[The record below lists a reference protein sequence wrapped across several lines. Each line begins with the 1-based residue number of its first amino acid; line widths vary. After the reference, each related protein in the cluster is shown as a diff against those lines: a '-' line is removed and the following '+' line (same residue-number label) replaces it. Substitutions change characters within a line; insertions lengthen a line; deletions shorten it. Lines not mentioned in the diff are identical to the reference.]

1 MISGEYRYALDEK
14 GRLMVPAKVRS
25 EVVGNVMILTRGVDR
40 CLWLFPSEEW
50 RQLSE
55 NLIAA
60 TSPFSERARLIQR
73 RILAPA
79 QEVEID
85 RSGRIAIPTDVARVR
100 GAEEGLH
107 HPRHGQVPR
116 NLGRTYL
123 HHLPGGERGE
133 VQGGRRGDR
142 RLDNVLMGVGN
153 Q

>member
-40 CLWLFPSEEW
+40 CLWLFPFDEW
-50 RQLSE
+50 QKLSE

-85 RSGRIAIPTDVARVR
+85 RSGRIAIPPTLREFATLKKECTILGMVKYLEIWDEPAYTAYLEDNEERFKEA
-100 GAEEGLH
+100 AEEI
-107 HPRHGQVPR
+107 
-116 NLGRTYL
+116 
-123 HHLPGGERGE
+123 GGAITF
-133 VQGGRRGDR
+133 
-142 RLDNVLMGVGN
+142 
-153 Q
+153 

>member
-1 MISGEYRYALDEK
+1 MISGEYRNALDEK
-14 GRLMVPAKVRS
+14 GRLMVPAKVRA

-85 RSGRIAIPTDVARVR
+85 RSGRIAIPSTLR
-100 GAEEGLH
+100 GFAALKKDCTILGMVKYLEIWDEPTYTTYLEENEERFKEAAEEI
-107 HPRHGQVPR
+107 
-116 NLGRTYL
+116 
-123 HHLPGGERGE
+123 GGTITF
-133 VQGGRRGDR
+133 
-142 RLDNVLMGVGN
+142 
-153 Q
+153 

>member
-85 RSGRIAIPTDVARVR
+85 RSGRIAIPPTLR
-100 GAEEGLH
+100 GFAALKKDCTILGMVKYLEIWDEPTYTTYLEENEERFKEAAEEI
-107 HPRHGQVPR
+107 
-116 NLGRTYL
+116 
-123 HHLPGGERGE
+123 GGSITF
-133 VQGGRRGDR
+133 
-142 RLDNVLMGVGN
+142 
-153 Q
+153 

>member
-40 CLWLFPSEEW
+40 CLWLFPSDEW

-85 RSGRIAIPTDVARVR
+85 RSGRIAIPPTLREFAALKKDCTILGMVKYLEIWDEPAYATYLEENEERFKEA
-100 GAEEGLH
+100 AEEI
-107 HPRHGQVPR
+107 
-116 NLGRTYL
+116 
-123 HHLPGGERGE
+123 GGAITF
-133 VQGGRRGDR
+133 
-142 RLDNVLMGVGN
+142 
-153 Q
+153 

>member
-40 CLWLFPSEEW
+40 CLWLFPADEW

-55 NLIAA
+55 NLIAV

-85 RSGRIAIPTDVARVR
+85 RSGRIAIPPTLREFAGLKKDCTILGMVKYIEIWDEPAYAAYLEDNEEKFKEA
-100 GAEEGLH
+100 AEEI
-107 HPRHGQVPR
+107 
-116 NLGRTYL
+116 
-123 HHLPGGERGE
+123 GGAITF
-133 VQGGRRGDR
+133 
-142 RLDNVLMGVGN
+142 
-153 Q
+153 

>member
-85 RSGRIAIPTDVARVR
+85 RSGRIAIPPTLREFATLKKDCTILGMVKYLEIWDEPTYTAYLEANEERFKEA
-100 GAEEGLH
+100 AEEI
-107 HPRHGQVPR
+107 
-116 NLGRTYL
+116 
-123 HHLPGGERGE
+123 GGSITF
-133 VQGGRRGDR
+133 
-142 RLDNVLMGVGN
+142 
-153 Q
+153 